1 MYTFI
6 GSRSAAIQFWTKG
19 VKKCEFQFRL
29 EFQYTLTQS
38 KPVEIHFSAFQ
49 ARDELLYV
57 HLKRE
62 SLQEFISQLHQANA
76 VLAFFSADSI
86 LLTASIA

>member
-6 GSRSAAIQFWTKG
+6 GSRSAAIQFSAKG
-19 VKKCEFQFRL
+19 VRKCEFQFRVSAYI
-29 EFQYTLTQS
+29 YTEQACRNS
-38 KPVEIHFSAFQ
+38 FSAIQ
-49 ARDELLYV
+49 ASDELLYV